1 MIKKTALVTG
11 GAGFIGSHMV
21 DLLIKKNFNVIVIDN
36 LSGGHKKNLKNHLK
50 KSNFKFLNKDICTL
64 DINSLNLNKL
74 DYIFHFAGKGD
85 IVPSIQNPFDYF
97 LTNVIG
103 TIKILEIAKKYK
115 VKKFVYAASSSCY
128 GLAKTPTKESHKIN
142 PLYPYALSKY
152 MGEQA
157 ALHWKK
163 LYNLKVNSIRIFNAY
178 GPRVRTTGAYGAV
191 FGVFFKQKLSN
202 KPYTLVGN
210 GRQKRDFLHVK
221 DVVNAFYLAAIRK
234 KIGEVYNL
242 GAGKPKTIK
251 SLVKLLKGRT
261 IKIPKRPGEPDCTWA
276 NINKIKKELNWEP
289 KISFEDGVRDM
300 LTHIKD
306 WDKAPLWNPKNIKK
320 ATKDWFAY
328 MKK

>member
-115 VKKFVYAASSSCY
+115 AKKFVYAASSSCY

-276 NINKIKKELNWEP
+276 NINKIKKDLNWEP

-300 LTHIKD
+300 LKHIKD